1 MENSFKSRLL
11 FLWQDTKPAQIA
23 KDIGLT
29 ISGVLRILEKDT
41 MPKAETLIRIK
52 TLKKCDWNWLMTGE
66 GDPFPDAQHSQLQVN
81 KDIPSHIPMV
91 YDTLGYEVDINEFV
105 FIPRYNVHA
114 AAGGGHFNDVE
125 KPMFT
130 MAFRR
135 KWIEQYLRADPKEL
149 SVIDVK
155 GDSMDGVLNERDVIL
170 VNHYLNTP
178 DDGLYVLRI
187 GESLIVKQTQRLP
200 NGRLLV
206 KSANPAYDPFE
217 INLLETDSDVKIIGR
232 VVWFGRQV

>member
-41 MPKAETLIRIK
+41 MPKAETLIKIK

-66 GDPFPDAQHSQLQVN
+66 GEPFPDTQHSQLQVKN
-81 KDIPSHIPMV
+81 GNPSNTPMV
-91 YDTLGYEVDINEFV
+91 YDTLGYEVDIDEFV
-105 FIPRYNVHA
+105 FIPRYNIHA

-149 SVIDVK
+149 SVIDVQ
-155 GDSMDGVLNERDVIL
+155 GDSMEGVLNERDVIL
-170 VNHYLNTP
+170 VNHYLDTP

-217 INLLETDSDVKIIGR
+217 INLLETDTDVKIIGR

>member
-1 MENSFKSRLL
+1 MMTFKERLTT
-11 FLWQDTKPAQIA
+11 LWPNDTIA
-23 KDIGLT
+23 SISEKIGLSQMGLYK
-29 ISGVLRILEKDT
+29 IFSKESL
-41 MPKAETLIRIK
+41 PKAEILLSINQLTGCD
-52 TLKKCDWNWLMTGE
+52 LKWLMSGIGE
-66 GDPFPDAQHSQLQVN
+66 PFPNAPHNQAPT
-81 KDIPSHIPMV
+81 ITPMV
-91 YDTLGYEVDINEFV
+91 YDTLGYEVDIDEFV
-105 FIPRYNVHA
+105 FIPRYNIHA
-114 AAGGGHFNDVE
+114 AAGGGHFNE
-125 KPMFT
+125 GERPMFT

-170 VNHYLNTP
+170 VNHYLDTP

-187 GESLIVKQTQRLP
+187 GESLIVKQTQQLP
-200 NGRLLV
+200 NRRLLV
-206 KSANPAYDPFE
+206 SSANPAYESFE

>member
-1 MENSFKSRLL
+1 MMTFKERLTT
-11 FLWQDTKPAQIA
+11 LWPNDTIA
-23 KDIGLT
+23 SISEKIGLSQMGLYK
-29 ISGVLRILEKDT
+29 IFSKESL
-41 MPKAETLIRIK
+41 PKAEILLSINQLTGCD
-52 TLKKCDWNWLMTGE
+52 LKWLMSGIGE
-66 GDPFPDAQHSQLQVN
+66 PFPNAPHNQAPT
-81 KDIPSHIPMV
+81 ITPMV
-91 YDTLGYEVDINEFV
+91 YDTLGYEVDIDEFV
-105 FIPRYNVHA
+105 FIPRYNIHA
-114 AAGGGHFNDVE
+114 AAGGGHFNE
-125 KPMFT
+125 GERPMFT

-149 SVIDVK
+149 SVIDVQ
-155 GDSMDGVLNERDVIL
+155 GDSMEGVLNERDVIL
-170 VNHYLNTP
+170 VNHYLDTP